1 MYLNGKEPTFRN
13 TKKHSNIY
21 RVLAL
26 LVLIVFF
33 MTVLTGIAKGEVQPL
48 FMPTPTPTRTTH
60 SFVIEGQTHFEAGNL
75 DAAIESFQKA
85 TALDP
90 EDPELFIDLARIQ
103 TYSSSLLTTDA
114 ERSQRLAEALDSIDR
129 AKELA
134 SDSSEVLAM
143 RSFVLDW
150 NANPLL
156 VDEDTAEELLNEAE
170 AEAVLALQYDN
181 TNTLALAYYAEI
193 LVDQAR
199 FAQAQQY
206 IQQAIDSDPTLMD
219 VHRIMGYTYETLG
232 EYNLAIQEYKKA
244 VEIMPN
250 LTFIYLSIGRIYR
263 HLRLYDQALDYFST
277 AVNLNEQLG
286 IKDPIPYLAIA
297 NTYAQDGEFFIAA
310 LNVQQ
315 ALTFTPANPDVYG
328 QLGVVYHKS
337 RNYEGAIPALECA
350 LDGCDAE
357 QSCEVRQCDPEVDPM
372 VSIEGLPLTGSTVVY
387 YFTYGSVLS
396 GLHREGD
403 DKCIRAMEVFDQL
416 RAAYPEDETIMS
428 IVRAGEEIC
437 TYVEPTA
444 TPEGTQEATPEVTPE
459 STITLTPT
467 PTQEITPTPTLE
479 EMP

>member
-263 HLRLYDQALDYFST
+263 HLELYELALDYFAT

-315 ALTFTPANPDVYG
+315 ALSFTPANPDVYG

-350 LDGCDAE
+350 LEGCDAE
-357 QSCEVRQCDPEVDPM
+357 QSCEVRQCDPETDPM

-403 DKCIRAMEVFDQL
+403 DKCITAMDVFDQL
-416 RAAYPEDETIMS
+416 RAAYPDDETIMS

-444 TPEGTQEATPEVTPE
+444 TPEGTQDAMPDE
-459 STITLTPT
+459 TITPT
-467 PTQEITPTPTLE
+467 PTLEMTPTPTLE